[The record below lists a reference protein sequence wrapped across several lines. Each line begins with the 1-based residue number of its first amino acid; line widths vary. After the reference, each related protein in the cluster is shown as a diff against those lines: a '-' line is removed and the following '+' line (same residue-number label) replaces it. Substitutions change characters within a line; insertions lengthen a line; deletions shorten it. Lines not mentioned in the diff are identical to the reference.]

1 MTVQPEFSRQAR
13 RWARLMAGLVAFG
26 VGIALMKHADL
37 GLGPWEVLN
46 DGLSRITGVSL
57 GTVGIVV
64 GVPILL
70 LWLPLRERP
79 GIGTILNIIV
89 IGVVINEMLRL
100 LPPLA
105 VIQALAPGAPF
116 LPQGLEMAL
125 GIGVIG
131 FASALYLGA
140 NLGAGPRDG
149 LMMGLT
155 RRTGLEPAHHPDLD
169 RGRRAG
175 DWLAARR
182 QRRGGNAC
190 LCVVHR
196 SGRAGDVRP
205 HPHARPA
212 QTPNPRCVATSKP
225 SCARR

>member
-1 MTVQPEFSRQAR
+1 MTIQPEFARHAR
-13 RWARLMAGLVAFG
+13 RWARLLAGLVAFG
-26 VGIALMKHADL
+26 VGIALMKHSDL

-105 VIQALAPGAPF
+105 VFQALTPGAPF
-116 LPQGLEMAL
+116 LPQDLEMAL

-131 FASALYLGA
+131 FATALYLGA

-155 RRTGLEPAHHPDLD
+155 RRTGWSLRITRTLIEVVVLAIGWMLGGSVGVGTLAFALCIGPVVQAMFALTRTPDP
-169 RGRRAG
+169 RK
-175 DWLAARR
+175 
-182 QRRGGNAC
+182 
-190 LCVVHR
+190 
-196 SGRAGDVRP
+196 RP
-205 HPHARPA
+205 TQDA
-212 QTPNPRCVATSKP
+212 
-225 SCARR
+225 

>member
-1 MTVQPEFSRQAR
+1 MTIQPEFARHAR
-13 RWARLMAGLVAFG
+13 RWARLLAGLVAFG
-26 VGIALMKHADL
+26 VGIALMKHSDL

-105 VIQALAPGAPF
+105 VFQALTPGAPF

-131 FASALYLGA
+131 FATALYLGA

-155 RRTGLEPAHHPDLD
+155 RRTGWSLRLTRTLIEVVVLAIGWLLGGSVGVGTLAFALCIGPVVQAMFALTRTPDP
-169 RGRRAG
+169 RK
-175 DWLAARR
+175 
-182 QRRGGNAC
+182 
-190 LCVVHR
+190 
-196 SGRAGDVRP
+196 RP
-205 HPHARPA
+205 TQDA
-212 QTPNPRCVATSKP
+212 
-225 SCARR
+225 

>member
-79 GIGTILNIIV
+79 GEEADRMAEAQSAGIFTDH
-89 IGVVINEMLRL
+89 
-100 LPPLA
+100 LPT
-105 VIQALAPGAPF
+105 QKKK
-116 LPQGLEMAL
+116 
-125 GIGVIG
+125 
-131 FASALYLGA
+131 S
-140 NLGAGPRDG
+140 R
-149 LMMGLT
+149 T
-155 RRTGLEPAHHPDLD
+155 WRRH
-169 RGRRAG
+169 
-175 DWLAARR
+175 
-182 QRRGGNAC
+182 
-190 LCVVHR
+190 
-196 SGRAGDVRP
+196 S
-205 HPHARPA
+205 
-212 QTPNPRCVATSKP
+212 
-225 SCARR
+225 